1 MHLANQS
8 MMIYPSCCPCVQDE
22 FDTAKQN
29 KYKTAVA
36 SAAGTKAANIEILTI
51 ERVFHAGSVTF
62 KTKVMICV
70 RKRENTRLQR

>member
-1 MHLANQS
+1 

-36 SAAGTKAANIEILTI
+36 SAAGTIAANIEILTI
-51 ERVFHAGSVTF
+51 IEGQFRRAGSVTF
-62 KTKVMICV
+62 KTKVRLRVC
-70 RKRENTRLQR
+70 KRENTRLWR